1 MELSTSL
8 KRIFVLLISISFL
21 FPSNLIFAGG
31 GPSGQKPVLKAPYFE
46 PSSFS
51 KSQKKLTQVQGIGVT
66 NIGVYIYQLDN
77 LSWRVDGECNDK
89 RLANNPSTNKP
100 VSSTVCI
107 DLDLNAPEYIPPNY
121 LDSNGDPHSKD
132 EFISSSL
139 HPVYMDDVKHYT
151 NGDPILVS
159 VESFTGTRIKFT
171 TQIGGSIEPFA
182 YRPYHGD
189 KYSADYKFKTDLY
202 WTALSE
208 ITKEINLSSGG
219 QLSKGQTKQLNATV
233 KTKIGDGSFGQ
244 ETNVNTGNGKTTWE
258 SSNPG
263 VATVSSSG
271 LVTAVNEG
279 TTNIT
284 VKWEKDGY
292 KLTTTTTIGVDV
304 DPGSPPG
311 GGGACTLVIGSPTQ
325 GTKMSM
331 SDMDPNAKGVIRA
344 DNRDAE
350 RFDVLQGIPT
360 SESLFTNVSADNYL
374 FKHIWVQL
382 RGKTTYNC
390 SVDVTY
396 ARQWTESGPPICTK
410 SGCVPGPPI
419 SKSDTQTKNYTFSF
433 TRDYSYWQI
442 NNLEV
447 YKINRAE
454 MSNYALPD
462 GTVTMIPA
470 GYTPPTLDSKHDEPV
485 DVHVKP
491 AITPPISYTPPIL
504 TGGLN
509 SPPPLP
515 DDTSLLKGMAE
526 SSTPESKV
534 KNDMVNFNG
543 STIMDSAEVIK
554 NGPTPKNIPNPTTIG
569 RDVLYSPGN
578 LISSSKVNKKDTPS
592 SGKIAYDLMA
602 GNINGGENKEFP
614 IHGINT
620 VTVHTPVIN
629 YSSVSDDK
637 AHNQKTN
644 PNYSRSALIL
654 ERPFQVRIP
663 TNGQHVNYPGYGNR
677 DYAKYFRTKQV
688 LFPFDVY
695 NENKTRF
702 IPKNTWIDIPVN
714 QLDTAFFLPVWVDE
728 GDYQVYFRNIAEN
741 SPNDYEN
748 QGEQDANRNLIH
760 HAATD
765 EVSVEVI
772 GRLYDFHITD
782 IADYNWQNVFRTQS
796 GSANPTGVSYWV
808 GQKLID
814 GDPRGNKEIYTLT
827 IRPGSHPLR
836 GYKNVS
842 VKTGYH
848 FKFDFKTKG
857 NMFGPLDGIRIMPS
871 FYFVS
876 KDGKPVNARGDTR
889 VPVDLYYNNNKSNF
903 IKVGSAQDQV
913 QRYVILNERLRN
925 VPAVELTD
933 TASYKYNHYGQ
944 TGGLNKNQF
953 IQNYL
958 NVFTKQKTPVG
969 SYSLLI
975 LPEQLRTFLR
985 LQENIPGPVDPERA
999 NVSIQKWYGEYSLP
1013 AEPFVVLAGTNV
1025 AEYGRTHGGLNSKS
1039 PIFLKN
1045 GYIVVNFNIESIQA
1059 GNLKNPHLQYIN
1071 APLMNQWEL
1080 EGYRRNIQDS
1090 FGTRFHLRD
1099 GDVVFYNADRSS
1111 RDDFSSQVPH

>member
-1 MELSTSL
+1 M
-8 KRIFVLLISISFL
+8 
-21 FPSNLIFAGG
+21 
-31 GPSGQKPVLKAPYFE
+31 
-46 PSSFS
+46 
-51 KSQKKLTQVQGIGVT
+51 
-66 NIGVYIYQLDN
+66 
-77 LSWRVDGECNDK
+77 
-89 RLANNPSTNKP
+89 
-100 VSSTVCI
+100 
-107 DLDLNAPEYIPPNY
+107 
-121 LDSNGDPHSKD
+121 
-132 EFISSSL
+132 
-139 HPVYMDDVKHYT
+139 
-151 NGDPILVS
+151 
-159 VESFTGTRIKFT
+159 
-171 TQIGGSIEPFA
+171 
-182 YRPYHGD
+182 
-189 KYSADYKFKTDLY
+189 
-202 WTALSE
+202 
-208 ITKEINLSSGG
+208 
-219 QLSKGQTKQLNATV
+219 
-233 KTKIGDGSFGQ
+233 
-244 ETNVNTGNGKTTWE
+244 
-258 SSNPG
+258 
-263 VATVSSSG
+263 
-271 LVTAVNEG
+271 
-279 TTNIT
+279 
-284 VKWEKDGY
+284 
-292 KLTTTTTIGVDV
+292 
-304 DPGSPPG
+304 
-311 GGGACTLVIGSPTQ
+311 
-325 GTKMSM
+325 
-331 SDMDPNAKGVIRA
+331 
-344 DNRDAE
+344 
-350 RFDVLQGIPT
+350 
-360 SESLFTNVSADNYL
+360 
-374 FKHIWVQL
+374 
-382 RGKTTYNC
+382 
-390 SVDVTY
+390 
-396 ARQWTESGPPICTK
+396 
-410 SGCVPGPPI
+410 
-419 SKSDTQTKNYTFSF
+419 
-433 TRDYSYWQI
+433 
-442 NNLEV
+442 
-447 YKINRAE
+447 
-454 MSNYALPD
+454 
-462 GTVTMIPA
+462 
-470 GYTPPTLDSKHDEPV
+470 
-485 DVHVKP
+485 
-491 AITPPISYTPPIL
+491 
-504 TGGLN
+504 
-509 SPPPLP
+509 
-515 DDTSLLKGMAE
+515 
-526 SSTPESKV
+526 
-534 KNDMVNFNG
+534 
-543 STIMDSAEVIK
+543 
-554 NGPTPKNIPNPTTIG
+554 
-569 RDVLYSPGN
+569 
-578 LISSSKVNKKDTPS
+578 NKKDTPS